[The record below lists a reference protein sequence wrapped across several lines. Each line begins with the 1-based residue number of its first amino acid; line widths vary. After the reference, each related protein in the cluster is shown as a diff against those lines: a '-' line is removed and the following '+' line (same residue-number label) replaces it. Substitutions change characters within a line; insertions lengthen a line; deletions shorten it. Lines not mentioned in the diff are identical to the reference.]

1 VEELKYSV
9 LLPVY
14 IKDNPEWFRIAV
26 DSMVNQT
33 LPPDEIVIAA
43 DGPVTD
49 ELEEIIREYERNGDL
64 FTVLRYDA
72 NAGRGALSRKVVPL
86 CRNEYIARMDSDDY
100 SLPGRCEAQ
109 MKYLSEHKDIGVCG
123 TYVNEFIGDI
133 DNVVSMRAVPENHDE
148 ILRFAKRRFPVNN
161 VTLILRK
168 SDVLAAGNYSEL
180 RNIEDYEL
188 IVRMLHKGVKMHNI
202 PQPYVNAR
210 ISADMFKRR
219 GGLAYLKTIHGIYK
233 GFLKSGFYTKTDFVL
248 SMIPYIII
256 CIVPNWARDLIYK
269 KILRRR

>member
-1 VEELKYSV
+1 MEELKYSV

-14 IKDNPEWFRIAV
+14 IKDSPEWFRVAV

-33 LPPDEIVIAA
+33 LPPEEIVIAA

-49 ELEEIIREYERNGDL
+49 ELEQIIREYELNREL
-64 FTVLRYDA
+64 FTVLRYDV
-72 NAGRGALSRKVVPL
+72 NVGRGALSKKVIPL

-100 SLPGRCEAQ
+100 SLPERCEAQ
-109 MKYLSEHKDIGVCG
+109 MKFLSEHRDIGVCG
-123 TYVNEFIGDI
+123 TYVNEFIDDI
-133 DNVVSMRAVPENHDE
+133 NDVVSMRAVPESHEE

-168 SDVLAAGNYSEL
+168 SDVLASGNYSEL

-188 IVRMLHKGVKMHNI
+188 IGRMLHKGVRMHNI

-219 GGLAYLKTIHGIYK
+219 GGLAYLKQINQIYK
-233 GFLKSGFYTKTDFVL
+233 GFLKIGFYTKVDYVM
-248 SMIPYIII
+248 SIIPYVII
-256 CIVPNWARDLIYK
+256 CIVPNWARGLIYK
-269 KILRRR
+269 KILRKR